1 MMEIYVRLFVYLQKA
16 FDTVD
21 HQILLENLDHY
32 WICGVSNDWFK
43 SYLCNRNQQVSIYVS
58 INGCES
64 GLAALHCGIP
74 QASVIGPFLF
84 LLYIN
89 DLNQAIIF
97 CKVHHTADDSNL
109 LRLSNSIKKLNK
121 LINADLKHHVNWLS
135 GDEIALSVKKH

>member
-1 MMEIYVRLFVYLQKA
+1 MMEIYVRLFVDLQKA

-43 SYLCNRNQQVSIYVS
+43 SYLCNRNQQISIYVS
-58 INGCES
+58 INGYES
-64 GLAALHCGIP
+64 DLAALHCGIP
-74 QASVIGPFLF
+74 QGSVIGPFLF

-109 LRLSNSIKKLNK
+109 LCLSNSTKQLNK
-121 LINADLKHHVNWLS
+121 LINADLKHHVSWLS